1 MNSEEK
7 PDKSNFLFFRVLELI
22 EQGLSIDE
30 IKKRLRDSH
39 CSVVPYTLPVF
50 GIRHRAS
57 DAARIY
63 LKFIHAKT
71 QRAQRAQR
79 EEGKGKILIFFFSF
93 VFLGVLGVLCA
104 FAS

>member
-1 MNSEEK
+1 VNSEEK

-57 DAARIY
+57 AAARIY

-104 FAS
+104 FAL